1 MGRLVIG
8 MFSDRMFGD
17 GTFCLGTV
25 FYLLLYLNLV
35 FCYMLFFV
43 QRILKEMQHYLNMPQ
58 PITIVRAL
66 TLDNLNYY
74 LFQVCMYSYA

>member
-1 MGRLVIG
+1 M
-8 MFSDRMFGD
+8 
-17 GTFCLGTV
+17 
-25 FYLLLYLNLV
+25 LY
-35 FCYMLFFV
+35 FV

-58 PITIVRAL
+58 PITIVRGL